1 MSRNCFIA
9 EALRAAFGK
18 AAKWRVMRPWRRG
31 SGEIKSRCFQ
41 ELFMQSPA
49 AQMLVADGTI
59 AACNPACE
67 LLFGA
72 APGMLIGKRV
82 EELAPERQPG
92 GMSTRAV
99 MDAVLMRAAEEGQA
113 RTELQCRRRDGSHF
127 WCEVLVKLTTVEG
140 EQAELVAL
148 RDLSV
153 QKRTEE
159 ALKRDEARFRCFAEI
174 IQHPAGTLKEFLGFA
189 LERAVDLTGSRVGF
203 LFFYDPESKTF
214 TLNTHSSQAERECK
228 IPVSGPVKHL
238 DKTGIWGE
246 AVRQRRPIIVNDFQA
261 PNPLKR
267 GYPEGHVPLE
277 RFMAVPVFRNGEI
290 AAVVGLSN
298 KAEDYGPSDVEQL
311 RLLMEMIWNVVDR
324 LKAEEALAESE
335 ETLRK
340 IVEAAQDAVILLDPE
355 GRIALWNPAA
365 ERIFGYVSSE
375 ILGRNL
381 HDVLAPERFREV
393 HRQAFARFQRTGEGA
408 GVGQVT
414 ELAALRRNGE
424 EFPVELTLSAFRLR
438 GQWHAI
444 GILRDISARKAA
456 EEALRLKSQEL
467 EDFFQSSLDLLCIAD
482 FEGHFVRMNPQWE
495 SVLGFR
501 REELEGRLFFDLVH
515 PEDIPATRA
524 AMEHLKRQQPLLNFE
539 NRYRCKDGSYRWIE
553 WRSQPRGN
561 LIYAAARDV
570 TERKRMERELREAN
584 RQLEQAIER
593 ANRLAERA
601 AAASAAKSDFLAH
614 MSHEIRTP
622 LNGVLGMLQLLMVTG
637 LDEEQQRFAQAAA
650 SSAESLLA
658 LLEDILDL
666 SRIEAGKLRL
676 EPQDFEI
683 WNLLESVT
691 MVMAHGAAQKGLGL
705 HLEVDPQLPR
715 VLRGDPKRL
724 RQVLTNLISNAIK
737 FTPAGQI
744 RISAGLESERDDE
757 VVLRC
762 SVKDTGIGI
771 PEEKIG
777 LLFQKFT
784 QLDSSTTRNQGG
796 AGLGLAIS
804 KQLCE
809 LMGGK
814 IGVASKVGEGSEFWF
829 TLSLG
834 KAAQR
839 GSQEVSAPAGRAA
852 EPQEP
857 GTGEGRPTLGVEG
870 MRVLVVEDNRVNR
883 EVALE
888 MLKRLGVAAEAAENG
903 LEALSKLTER
913 HYELVLMDVQMPL
926 MDGYEAARRIRAPG
940 SGVKNPSVPI
950 IALTAHA
957 LTSDRERCLAAG
969 MNDYLS
975 KPLRFSV
982 LAETVQ
988 RWAGRPSTPAEKVG
1002 GEGRHESR
1010 GTRHRQA
1017 LLARFAYDR
1026 ELVQTAI
1033 EAFLADT
1040 PCQLRALRAA
1050 LERQDRA
1057 EAERVAHTIKGSAS
1071 YVGGEGLRAAAAQV
1085 EQALHSGGCMK
1096 PEEWLAELE
1105 SQYACLR
1112 AELSSERWEDAG
1124 GTEAATEAF
1133 DAEEAA
1139 RPRAD

>member
-72 APGMLIGKRV
+72 APGMLIGERV

-127 WCEVLVKLTTVEG
+127 WCEVLVKPTEVAG
-140 EQAELVAL
+140 ERAELVAL
-148 RDLSV
+148 RDLSA
-153 QKRTEE
+153 QKRAEE

-214 TLNTHSSQAERECK
+214 TLNARSSQAERECK

-290 AAVVGLSN
+290 AAVVGLGN

-324 LKAEEALAESE
+324 LK
-335 ETLRK
+335 
-340 IVEAAQDAVILLDPE
+340 
-355 GRIALWNPAA
+355 
-365 ERIFGYVSSE
+365 
-375 ILGRNL
+375 
-381 HDVLAPERFREV
+381 
-393 HRQAFARFQRTGEGA
+393 
-408 GVGQVT
+408 
-414 ELAALRRNGE
+414 
-424 EFPVELTLSAFRLR
+424 
-438 GQWHAI
+438 
-444 GILRDISARKAA
+444 A

-570 TERKRMERELREAN
+570 TDRKRMERELREAN

-683 WNLLESVT
+683 RNLLESVM

-839 GSQEVSAPAGRAA
+839 GSQEDSAPAGQAA

-857 GTGEGRPTLGVEG
+857 GTGEGRPALGAEG

-903 LEALSKLTER
+903 LEALSKLRER

-988 RWAGRPSTPAEKVG
+988 RWAGRPSTPAEKLG

-1085 EQALHSGGCMK
+1085 EQALHSGGCME

-1105 SQYACLR
+1105 SQYACIR
-1112 AELSSERWEDAG
+1112 AELGSERWEDAD

>member
-1 MSRNCFIA
+1 
-9 EALRAAFGK
+9 
-18 AAKWRVMRPWRRG
+18 
-31 SGEIKSRCFQ
+31 
-41 ELFMQSPA
+41 MQSPA

-324 LKAEEALAESE
+324 LKAEEAL
-335 ETLRK
+335 
-340 IVEAAQDAVILLDPE
+340 
-355 GRIALWNPAA
+355 
-365 ERIFGYVSSE
+365 
-375 ILGRNL
+375 
-381 HDVLAPERFREV
+381 
-393 HRQAFARFQRTGEGA
+393 
-408 GVGQVT
+408 
-414 ELAALRRNGE
+414 
-424 EFPVELTLSAFRLR
+424 
-438 GQWHAI
+438 
-444 GILRDISARKAA
+444 
-456 EEALRLKSQEL
+456 RLKSQEL

-482 FEGHFVRMNPQWE
+482 FEGQFVRLNPQWE
-495 SVLGFR
+495 SVLGYGR
-501 REELEGRLFFDLVH
+501 KELEGRLFFNLVH

-553 WRSQPRGN
+553 WRAQPRGN

-584 RQLEQAIER
+584 LQLEQAIER

-601 AAASAAKSDFLAH
+601 AAASAAKSEFLAH

-683 WNLLESVT
+683 RNLLESVM

-724 RQVLTNLISNAIK
+724 RQVFTNLISNAIK

-744 RISAGLESERDDE
+744 RISAGLESERGDE

-814 IGVASKVGEGSEFWF
+814 IGVTSKVGEGSEFWF
-829 TLSLG
+829 TVSLG

-888 MLKRLGVAAEAAENG
+888 MLKRLGVAADAAENG
-903 LEALSKLTER
+903 LEALSKLRER

-1112 AELSSERWEDAG
+1112 AELSGERWEDAG

>member
-267 GYPEGHVPLE
+267 GYPEGHIPLE

-324 LKAEEALAESE
+324 LKAEEAL
-335 ETLRK
+335 
-340 IVEAAQDAVILLDPE
+340 
-355 GRIALWNPAA
+355 
-365 ERIFGYVSSE
+365 
-375 ILGRNL
+375 
-381 HDVLAPERFREV
+381 
-393 HRQAFARFQRTGEGA
+393 
-408 GVGQVT
+408 
-414 ELAALRRNGE
+414 
-424 EFPVELTLSAFRLR
+424 
-438 GQWHAI
+438 
-444 GILRDISARKAA
+444 
-456 EEALRLKSQEL
+456 RLKSQEL

-482 FEGHFVRMNPQWE
+482 FEGQFVRLNPQWE
-495 SVLGFR
+495 SVLGYGR
-501 REELEGRLFFDLVH
+501 KELEGRLFFNLVH

-553 WRSQPRGN
+553 WRAQPRGN

-584 RQLEQAIER
+584 LQLEQAIER

-601 AAASAAKSDFLAH
+601 AAASAAKSEFLAH

-683 WNLLESVT
+683 RNLLESVM

-744 RISAGLESERDDE
+744 RISAGLESERGDE

-814 IGVASKVGEGSEFWF
+814 IGVTSKVGEGSEFWF
-829 TLSLG
+829 TVSLG

-888 MLKRLGVAAEAAENG
+888 MLKRLGVAADAAENG
-903 LEALSKLTER
+903 LEALSKLRER

-975 KPLRFSV
+975 KPLRFPV

-1002 GEGRHESR
+1002 GEGRRESR
-1010 GTRHRQA
+1010 RTRQRQA

>member
-1 MSRNCFIA
+1 
-9 EALRAAFGK
+9 
-18 AAKWRVMRPWRRG
+18 
-31 SGEIKSRCFQ
+31 
-41 ELFMQSPA
+41 
-49 AQMLVADGTI
+49 MLVADGTV

-67 LLFGA
+67 VLFGA
-72 APGMLIGKRV
+72 APGMLSGRRV

-99 MDAVLMRAAEEGQA
+99 MGAVLKQAAVQGQA
-113 RTELQCRRRDGSHF
+113 RTELQCRRWEGSHF
-127 WCEVLVKLTTVEG
+127 WCEVTVKPTTVGG

-246 AVRQRRPIIVNDFQA
+246 AVRQRRPVLVNDFQA

-267 GYPEGHVPLE
+267 GYPEGHVHLE
-277 RFMAVPVFRNGEI
+277 RFMAVPVFRNGEV
-290 AAVVGLSN
+290 AAVVGLGN

-324 LKAEEALAESE
+324 LKAEEAL
-335 ETLRK
+335 
-340 IVEAAQDAVILLDPE
+340 
-355 GRIALWNPAA
+355 
-365 ERIFGYVSSE
+365 
-375 ILGRNL
+375 
-381 HDVLAPERFREV
+381 
-393 HRQAFARFQRTGEGA
+393 
-408 GVGQVT
+408 
-414 ELAALRRNGE
+414 RR
-424 EFPVELTLSAFRLR
+424 
-438 GQWHAI
+438 
-444 GILRDISARKAA
+444 
-456 EEALRLKSQEL
+456 KSQEL

-482 FEGHFVRMNPQWE
+482 FEGHFVRLNPQWE
-495 SVLGFR
+495 MVLGYR
-501 REELEGRLFFDLVH
+501 RQELEGRLFFDLVH
-515 PEDIPATRA
+515 PEDIRATRS
-524 AMEHLKRQQPLLNFE
+524 AMEHLKSQQPLLNFE

-553 WRSQPRGN
+553 WRAQPRGD

-593 ANRLAERA
+593 ANRLAEEA

-622 LNGVLGMLQLLMVTG
+622 LNGVLGMLQLLMVTE

-650 SSAESLLA
+650 ASAESLLA

-676 EPQDFEI
+676 EPEDFEI
-683 WNLLESVT
+683 RDLLESVT
-691 MVMAHGAAQKGLGL
+691 MAMSHGIAQKGLGL
-705 HLEVDPQLPR
+705 HLEVDPQMPR

-744 RISAGLESERDDE
+744 RISARLESESDEE
-757 VVLRC
+757 VVVRC
-762 SVKDTGIGI
+762 SVKDTGVGI

-784 QLDSSTTRNQGG
+784 QLDSSTTRSQGG

-809 LMGGK
+809 LMGGE
-814 IGVASKVGEGSEFWF
+814 IGVTSMVGEGSEFWF
-829 TLSLG
+829 TVRLG
-834 KAAQR
+834 KVL
-839 GSQEVSAPAGRAA
+839 ETGRSGESGPVRSTA
-852 EPQEP
+852 ESHNP
-857 GTGEGRPTLGVEG
+857 GVAEGRPVLRGEG

-888 MLKRLGVAAEAAENG
+888 MLRRLGVAAEAAENG
-903 LEALSKLTER
+903 VDALCKLRER
-913 HYELVLMDVQMPL
+913 QYDLVLMDVQMPL

-957 LTSDRERCLAAG
+957 LASDRERCVAAG

-988 RWAGRPSTPAEKVG
+988 RWAGRSSTPPAKAG
-1002 GEGRHESR
+1002 GEGRHEAR
-1010 GTRHRQA
+1010 ETLLRQA

-1026 ELVQTAI
+1026 ELVRTAI

-1040 PCQLRALRAA
+1040 PCQLRALREA

-1071 YVGGEGLRAAAAQV
+1071 YVGGEGLSAAAAQI
-1085 EQALHSGGCMK
+1085 ERTLRSGGCMK

-1105 SQYACLR
+1105 SLYARLR

-1124 GTEAATEAF
+1124 GARTVAKAF
-1133 DAEEAA
+1133 GAEDDA
-1139 RPRAD
+1139 RPRAG